1 MKLLPI
7 PVTDLRTHTRFIL
20 QRVRFQRETFLVKNF
35 DEPMAVLLNVEEYQ
49 ALLAHVE
56 SAQPPK
62 TPLAQTPE
70 KR

>member
-56 SAQPPK
+56 SAQPSK